1 MARVH
6 RISVRAFD
14 TENTMLLISTNM
26 FFIVSHSISGASRL
40 LKILGEMEET
50 GEWGCQGLH

>member
-6 RISVRAFD
+6 RVSVRAFD
-14 TENTMLLISTNM
+14 MENTMLLISTNM

-40 LKILGEMEET
+40 LKILSEMEET
-50 GEWGCQGLH
+50 GE